1 MQNTLDKKAAPRVA
15 FVTLGCAKNEVDT
28 DKMRAAILASNY
40 ELEQEIEHADVIVVN
55 SCSFLQE
62 ATQESIDTILEILEQ
77 DQELGR
83 DTKIILSGCVP
94 SRYKADELKE
104 VLPEVSAFVRAQD
117 EEGLLSVISEITG
130 IEAHSNDSVSI
141 RTLEAP
147 YAYVKISEGCDRM
160 CTFCAIPFI
169 RGRYVSRPQDE
180 IIAEVKELIGHGVQ
194 EIILIGQDT
203 GVWGEDLSE
212 NANLADLL
220 KACAKELGPI
230 DGRLKILYLQ
240 PEGLNDKLINTI
252 KDTPQISNYIDIP
265 LQHSSARVLELMN
278 REGGSQY
285 YLEVIEKLRK
295 LMPDM
300 VIRSTFISGFPSETE
315 EEHQELL
322 DFLEK
327 AQFDFAGVFMYSAEE
342 GTKAF
347 RMDGHIDEDT
357 KLRRAQEVKDLLDE
371 IGFAKTQA
379 RVGDEC
385 EVIIED
391 FEEFEDASVE
401 ALGRAW
407 FQAPDS
413 DGIVHIPNLDAQISD
428 RVRVRFVESFAYD
441 LEGEV
446 L

>member
-40 ELEQEIEHADVIVVN
+40 ELEQEIEHADVVVVN

-83 DTKIILSGCVP
+83 DTKLILSGCVP

-104 VLPEVSAFVRAQD
+104 ALPEVSAFVRAQD

-130 IEAHSNDSVSI
+130 IEAHSNDSVST

-169 RGRYVSRPQDE
+169 RGRYVSRSQDE

-212 NANLADLL
+212 DANLADLL
-220 KACAKELGPI
+220 KACAKELEPI

-240 PEGLNDKLINTI
+240 PEGLNDKLIKTI

-285 YLEVIEKLRK
+285 YLEVIEKIRK

-322 DFLEK
+322 DFLEQ

-342 GTKAF
+342 GTKAY

-391 FEEFEDASVE
+391 FEELEDGSVE

-413 DGIVHIPNLDAQISD
+413 DGIVHIPNLNAQIGD